1 MMLVSATCLAP
12 IRGTGKDGEQE
23 LDVANLSDWD
33 YRSTLKTKTGYDD
46 DSKKNYG

>member
-1 MMLVSATCLAP
+1 MMLVSVTCLAP

-23 LDVANLSDWD
+23 LDVANPSDWY
-33 YRSTLKTKTGYDD
+33 YRSTLNTKTGYDH